1 MFTWPI
7 KLVLK
12 KVLAAVIPAL
22 VVIGLLDL
30 AGLPVE
36 DYINQLL
43 GMIEDATA
51 EEETSVEESTTL

>member
-12 KVLAAVIPAL
+12 KALAAIIPVL

-30 AGLPVE
+30 AGVPVE

-43 GMIEDATA
+43 GLIEDATA
-51 EEETSVEESTTL
+51 EEATTDEATTL

>member
-22 VVIGLLDL
+22 IVIGLLDL
-30 AGLPVE
+30 AGVPVE

-43 GMIEDATA
+43 GLIEDATA
-51 EEETSVEESTTL
+51 EEETSVEESTTK